1 MLFYLVC
8 IKLAV
13 LALFTF
19 GISCFSIDLEGRLIW
34 GWQGPDVKEW
44 ISKLQ
49 GWDGNYYL
57 ELASEGYRSTSSAN
71 AFYPLW
77 PGVIRF
83 FSFLTGC
90 KPVWVGFWVSNF
102 CSLVGIWLFWK
113 LISEEY
119 GSKISKYTLCFLMAF
134 PGALFF
140 CMLYTESLFFLLVI
154 VAFYAM
160 RKEYWFLVGIAV
172 FLLPLTRAVGVF
184 ILVPLAWQ
192 LWEEKKL
199 FKNWLLLLVPLAGY
213 GAYFGLMYIFTGN
226 ALAGFDAQKAYP
238 HAPSIANIFNLSG
251 FWNNFTN
258 MQSIYGMRNSILD
271 RAFFLL
277 LLALLPFVWKLNRTW
292 FFYTLLMG
300 VVPAMTSWFM
310 SYRRYIIVCF
320 PIFVVLAIQMEKS
333 KHKRF
338 YWYYIGLLAL
348 LQIVAI
354 ILTANYGWSG

>member
-1 MLFYLVC
+1 
-8 IKLAV
+8 
-13 LALFTF
+13 
-19 GISCFSIDLEGRLIW
+19 
-34 GWQGPDVKEW
+34 
-44 ISKLQ
+44 
-49 GWDGNYYL
+49 
-57 ELASEGYRSTSSAN
+57 
-71 AFYPLW
+71 
-77 PGVIRF
+77 
-83 FSFLTGC
+83 
-90 KPVWVGFWVSNF
+90 
-102 CSLVGIWLFWK
+102 
-113 LISEEY
+113 
-119 GSKISKYTLCFLMAF
+119 
-134 PGALFF
+134 
-140 CMLYTESLFFLLVI
+140 MLYTESLFFLLVI

-226 ALAGFDAQKAYP
+226 ALAGFDAQQAFP
-238 HAPSIANIFNLSG
+238 HAPSIANILNLSG
-251 FWNNFTN
+251 FWNSFMN

-300 VVPAMTSWFM
+300 VVPAMTNWFM

-354 ILTANYGWSG
+354 VLTANYSWSG